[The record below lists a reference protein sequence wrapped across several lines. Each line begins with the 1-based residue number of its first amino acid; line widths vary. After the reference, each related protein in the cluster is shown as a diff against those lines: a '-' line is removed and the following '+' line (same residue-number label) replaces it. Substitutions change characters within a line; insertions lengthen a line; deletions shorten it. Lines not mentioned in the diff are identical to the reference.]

1 MGELQVILHA
11 VGKKGGCMARIV
23 VVATQVGKAGG
34 ASEMD
39 GGIGTEVKVNQFG
52 KNGSEDTYVYTV
64 MG

>member
-1 MGELQVILHA
+1 MGELQVIQHA

-52 KNGSEDTYVYTV
+52 KNSSEDTNVYTV

>member
-1 MGELQVILHA
+1 
-11 VGKKGGCMARIV
+11 MARIV

-52 KNGSEDTYVYTV
+52 KNSSEDTNVYTV